1 MTTTEKIQ
9 GIINQQEE
17 MKMKKYEVR
26 ESNAG
31 NLILIAYNEAGHADY
46 IHTGYEWVRG
56 QLKQDLQALANGDDP
71 ATDWDGNEIGDYT
84 AEQIA
89 EAENGEW
96 GELVADNDGIH
107 LARAGYAARIELGE
121 DGEER

>member
-1 MTTTEKIQ
+1 M
-9 GIINQQEE
+9 
-17 MKMKKYEVR
+17 YET
-26 ESNAG
+26 NAG

-56 QLKQDLQALANGDDP
+56 QLAQDLQSLADGDNP
-71 ATDWDGNEIGDYT
+71 ATDWDGNEIDDYT

-96 GELVADNDGIH
+96 GELVADNDGIYLDH
-107 LARAGYAARIELGE
+107 AGYAARSELDSKGE
-121 DGEER
+121 WEW